1 MMASSHAQAQITVKS
16 LIGKAVSDSDSDK
29 YKDTIGEAITRFMH
43 RDPKGALG
51 QLMLAK
57 KDNPM
62 LPPADM
68 MLAQMWLM
76 ANQGAQTRAALEEC
90 IKNNPTDPEAYLV
103 LADMAF
109 SDRQIAA
116 SELLFNKALQLSEN
130 FKENQKRASDFK
142 GRAYAGLAAVA
153 ESREQ
158 WDTAKT
164 DIENWLKVVDPNP
177 TKVPAAQ
184 PNTLG
189 AAAHDRLGRVLFHA
203 DPENGPKEAYKQFEF
218 AVADDP
224 RSVSPDIALAVLYED
239 AKNHERAKSFI
250 TRAVSHLPTDPTDA
264 AARESNEATLLAAA
278 RWALDTNQANDAF
291 SYAQRAYN
299 ADPKSKRALEAKYY
313 MGVAARMKGDS
324 ATAEKNLE
332 DVYMETPSN
341 FTASNQLAQVLVEQN
356 DADKKQRGLEIAINN
371 QAVAQGEGQRRD
383 PARAIEAASTL
394 GWAFYLLN
402 RIPEADQVTQ
412 AVINTSVNASPDIWY
427 YRAKLFQYHGKTDEA
442 IQSLKVATESRG
454 FFIHRQD
461 AQELLASLDKG
472 RTSNPAG
479 ASEPSTTKTGASS
492 APATPA
498 STETPA
504 PAASGSNTA
513 TPSSNTAT
521 PSGGT
526 DKGSK

>member
-1 MMASSHAQAQITVKS
+1 
-16 LIGKAVSDSDSDK
+16 
-29 YKDTIGEAITRFMH
+29 
-43 RDPKGALG
+43 
-51 QLMLAK
+51 
-57 KDNPM
+57 
-62 LPPADM
+62 
-68 MLAQMWLM
+68 
-76 ANQGAQTRAALEEC
+76 
-90 IKNNPTDPEAYLV
+90 
-103 LADMAF
+103 
-109 SDRQIAA
+109 
-116 SELLFNKALQLSEN
+116 
-130 FKENQKRASDFK
+130 
-142 GRAYAGLAAVA
+142 
-153 ESREQ
+153 
-158 WDTAKT
+158 
-164 DIENWLKVVDPNP
+164 
-177 TKVPAAQ
+177 
-184 PNTLG
+184 
-189 AAAHDRLGRVLFHA
+189 
-203 DPENGPKEAYKQFEF
+203 
-218 AVADDP
+218 
-224 RSVSPDIALAVLYED
+224 
-239 AKNHERAKSFI
+239 
-250 TRAVSHLPTDPTDA
+250 
-264 AARESNEATLLAAA
+264 
-278 RWALDTNQANDAF
+278 
-291 SYAQRAYN
+291 
-299 ADPKSKRALEAKYY
+299 